1 MKGNTDMIV
10 KLVTAALAGTLL
22 AGYSVYEKDAGAAPK
37 QHPAADSQVHKV
49 ASHVITAK
57 GHTEGTGRYLLT
69 LKGAKKPASVTKVT
83 FRRCRVGDRYPVCAS
98 K

>member
-1 MKGNTDMIV
+1 MIV

-37 QHPAADSQVHKV
+37 QHPATDSQAHKM
-49 ASHVITAK
+49 ASRVITAK

-69 LKGAKKPASVTKVT
+69 LKGSHRPASVTKVT
-83 FRRCRVGDRYPVCAS
+83 FRRCHVGDRFPACAG